1 MIKILNS
8 NTNSYPNWIIDQV
21 FKLVKA
27 KQRDTVPKKIISNE
41 NEAAQTSNQTTIE
54 KHNDKKHLLWYYVKE
69 EKENRLLS
77 QLEKT
82 IKRLLPSN
90 IKMQKFLLMV
100 TNLVHVSIL
109 RTKLSLSTDMM

>member
-1 MIKILNS
+1 MILCQRRKGK
-8 NTNSYPNWIIDQV
+8 QV
-21 FKLVKA
+21 
-27 KQRDTVPKKIISNE
+27 I
-41 NEAAQTSNQTTIE
+41 
-54 KHNDKKHLLWYYVKE
+54 
-69 EKENRLLS
+69 S